1 MNIYRQLADV
11 PAPRTPIVA
20 TIGNFDG
27 VHLGHQSVIAEV
39 LSRARFLGGRSL
51 AITFDPHPAR
61 VLRPD
66 HPTPLITPLSRRLDL
81 LAATGLD
88 ATLVLPFTGE
98 LRHMPPRDFVT
109 GILLDILHVTEVHE
123 GENFRFG
130 YHAEAGVARPTG
142 LEALGRELGF
152 GVAIY
157 APRIVRGAPVS
168 SSRIRKLL
176 TGAGMSPTLARSSAA
191 PSPSTPPPPPAAATA
206 APTPSPT
213 INLAPYP
220 ELLPAHGVYITTLT
234 VGDGPDAETFDAVT
248 NVGNRPTFGID
259 SFAVESHRPQLPP
272 PRPHRAHPTPPHLPP
287 PPPRRARLP
296 HHPGPARPNRP
307 RRRPRPP
314 LLRPLPPPH
323 PHRPLVSRHRLAPHR
338 PLWLVILTRRVR
350 ISVVALRRPIFWKRH
365 SDSKSQNLR
374 RYGTDDSR

>member
-1 MNIYRQLADV
+1 LNIYRQLADV
-11 PAPRTPIVA
+11 PVPRTPIVA

-66 HPTPLITPLSRRLDL
+66 HPTPLITPLSRRLEL
-81 LAATGLD
+81 LSATGLD

-98 LRHMPPRDFVT
+98 LRQMPPRDFVT
-109 GILLDILHVTEVHE
+109 GILVDTLHVTEVHE

-130 YHAEAGVARPTG
+130 YHAEAGVAGPTG

-152 GVAIY
+152 GVTIY

-176 TGAGMSPTLARSSAA
+176 TGTGDVSHARALLGRPFAIDSNPA
-191 PSPSTPPPPPAAATA
+191 PGRGYGRTYAV
-206 APTPSPT
+206 PT
-213 INLAPYP
+213 INLAPYS

-234 VGDGPDAETFDAVT
+234 IGDGPDAETFDAVT

-259 SFAVESHRPQLPP
+259 SFAVESHLLNFHPLALTEQTPLRLTFLRRLRPERIFPTTQAL
-272 PRPHRAHPTPPHLPP
+272 RHQIARDVARAHRYFALCRLLNPTSL
-287 PPPRRARLP
+287 
-296 HHPGPARPNRP
+296 
-307 RRRPRPP
+307 
-314 LLRPLPPPH
+314 
-323 PHRPLVSRHRLAPHR
+323 S
-338 PLWLVILTRRVR
+338 
-350 ISVVALRRPIFWKRH
+350 
-365 SDSKSQNLR
+365 
-374 RYGTDDSR
+374 